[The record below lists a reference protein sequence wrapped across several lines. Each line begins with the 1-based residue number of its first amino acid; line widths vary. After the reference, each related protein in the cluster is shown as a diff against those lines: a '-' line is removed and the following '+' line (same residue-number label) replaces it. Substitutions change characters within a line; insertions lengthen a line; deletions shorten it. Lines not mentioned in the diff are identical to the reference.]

1 MNVKLLTIAL
11 ISLAVSAL
19 NAGLT
24 FGLAGHSGFPAQSPY
39 PTLGFDGEIVRLKD
53 LKMTVYRSAGLT
65 WEFPSLGEYAQDKL
79 RLYVDKMHAAG
90 IEPIIVL
97 NPAPQEKMGETDA
110 YNSAYNLGRYVAQ
123 TLAGKGI
130 KYWEIGN
137 EFDIGMVIANDGH
150 LPSDYDT
157 TKYKKARGT
166 VKGLMIGIRSVTTF
180 GKFLVGASGTHWGF
194 TQRLYNDGVRW
205 DYTKFHWYSK
215 NDRTSTAPP
224 ATDFGPDGGLR
235 YNLLKILRDAFHRP
249 LFCTEVGASPEQFDY
264 DDTKE
269 AAWLKRL
276 MTDWTSVAS
285 TYDLRFACIYEML
298 DQPEKSE
305 PLQKDRG
312 LFRGDA
318 GHIGEDKPQAVA
330 VRVWMNNTA
339 LNTTSTTA
347 E

>member
-11 ISLAVSAL
+11 ISLALSSSNAAL
-19 NAGLT
+19 QFGLT
-24 FGLAGHSGFPAQSPY
+24 GHSGFPAQNPY
-39 PTLGFDGEIVRLKD
+39 PTLGFNGQIVRLKG
-53 LKMTVYRSAGLT
+53 LKMKVFRSASLR
-65 WEFPSLGEYAQDKL
+65 WDFPDFGEYAQDKL
-79 RLYVDKMHAAG
+79 RIYVDKMRAAG

-97 NPAPQEKMGETDA
+97 TPAPQEKMGETDA

-137 EFDIGMVIANDGH
+137 EYDQDMIIANDGH

-166 VKGLMIGIRSVTTF
+166 VKGLMIGIRSVTTD
-180 GKFLVGASGTHWGF
+180 GKFLVGASGVHWGF
-194 TQRLYNDGVRW
+194 TQRLYNDGIRW
-205 DYTKFHWYSK
+205 DYTKFHWYSR
-215 NDRTSTAPP
+215 NDGSSTAPP
-224 ATDFGPDGGLR
+224 ATNFGANN
-235 YNLLKILRDAFHRP
+235 YNLLKILRDAYHLP

-264 DDTKE
+264 DDTKA

-276 MTDWTSVAS
+276 MTEWTSIAS
-285 TYDLRFACIYEML
+285 TYDLRVACIYEML
-298 DQPEKSE
+298 DQPEKSYSA
-305 PLQKDRG
+305 QRVRG

-318 GHIGEDKPQAVA
+318 GHIGEDKPQAVV
-330 VRVWMNNTA
+330 VRTWMNDNIVS
-339 LNTTSTTA
+339 TTSTTA